1 MEDSTVSYLLPEYA
15 TSFLLARNIDLEF
28 SGLDASTTSHILQ
41 TSVQTSV
48 SFGFGLFSG
57 SVSFGYNHQRSSLQA
72 KRTADGVKI
81 SIPGAQVI
89 GYFTEVVPKFPTDQ
103 N

>member
-15 TSFLLARNIDLEF
+15 TGFLLARKIELEF
-28 SGLDASTTSHILQ
+28 SGLDASTTRHIMQ

-48 SFGFGLFSG
+48 SVSYGLFSG
-57 SVSFGYNHQRSSLQA
+57 SVSVGYNHQRSSVQV
-72 KRTADGVKI
+72 KRTADGLKI
-81 SIPGAQVI
+81 SIPGAQSI
-89 GYFTEVVPKFPTDQ
+89 GYFTEIVPKFPTDQ